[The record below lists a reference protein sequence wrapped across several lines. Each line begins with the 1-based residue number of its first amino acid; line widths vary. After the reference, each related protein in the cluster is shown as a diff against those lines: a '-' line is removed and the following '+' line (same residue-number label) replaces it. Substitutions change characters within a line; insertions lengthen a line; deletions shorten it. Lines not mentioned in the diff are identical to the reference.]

1 MTNALRVKNRDT
13 LEALIEEETSKKTTG
28 EWLQVLDRS
37 GLPYAAVNDIQ
48 GTLRHEHGRIR
59 IFRYFTEIVEV

>member
-1 MTNALRVKNRDT
+1 MTNALRVKNRST

-28 EWLQVLDRS
+28 EWLQILDRS

-59 IFRYFTEIVEV
+59 IFCYLTGVIEV